1 MIRRPPRSTRTDTLF
16 PYTTLFRSEVCDPLK
31 VLGAGRPEKEPLVFV
46 TVGTVMP
53 FDRLVKGVESLRKQ
67 GLLPERVIAQVGDG
81 GYRPEGW
88 EVHERLPF
96 DDVRAILDKADIVFR
111 SEEHTSELQSLMRIS
126 YAVFC

>member
-1 MIRRPPRSTRTDTLF
+1 MAHRFATKVIVQSEALKSRWHHA
-16 PYTTLFRSEVCDPLK
+16 EVCDQLK

-81 GYRPEGW
+81 GDGPEGG
-88 EVHERLPF
+88 EVQEGLAFPA
-96 DDVRAILDKADIVFR
+96 VRAKLAKDN
-111 SEEHTSELQSLMRIS
+111 
-126 YAVFC
+126 

>member
-1 MIRRPPRSTRTDTLF
+1 MIRLSPRSTRTDTLF
-16 PYTTLFRSEVCDPLK
+16 PYTTLCRSEVCDPLK

-81 GYRPEGW
+81 GYRHEGW

-96 DDVRAILDKADIVFR
+96 DDGR
-111 SEEHTSELQSLMRIS
+111 SEERRVGTECVRTCRSRW
-126 YAVFC
+126 AP